1 MKTPE
6 EIIKMVKY
14 RINELEH
21 SPHSMM
27 HNERHLDSVNYL
39 RNKAIDAIREY
50 RKEQELYLDRQ
61 SEKERLINWLGNL
74 KQC

>member
-14 RINELEH
+14 RINQLEH

-27 HNERHLDSVNYL
+27 HNELHLDAVNYM
-39 RNKAIDAIREY
+39 RNKAIDAIRDY
-50 RKEQELYLDRQ
+50 RKEQQLYLDRQ
-61 SEKERLINWLGNL
+61 SEKERLIKWLENL
-74 KQC
+74 TIC